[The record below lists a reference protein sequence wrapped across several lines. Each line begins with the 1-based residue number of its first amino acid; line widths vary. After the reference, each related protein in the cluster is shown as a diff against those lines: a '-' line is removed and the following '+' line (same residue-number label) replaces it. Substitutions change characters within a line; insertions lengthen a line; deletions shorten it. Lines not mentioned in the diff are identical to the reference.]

1 MKIRVMGQV
10 PGHRAKRSRH
20 KTLLFVLTNVVSL
33 ACLWWVL
40 HDQKWAEFWDDLKT
54 MHWGWVS
61 LAVTSDILVYVIH
74 GWRWSLL
81 LKPVE
86 EIPVLRSVRAI
97 YVGLFANEILPF
109 RTGELIRCYLQAEWS
124 SIPFSVTLSSA
135 LAERVFDG
143 LWLMVALGVTVKLV
157 PGLPKYVIE
166 GGLFIGGIVV
176 IGAAVLAL
184 AMFHKHRMHA
194 MLSGKG
200 WQRHFLILIEDLYLI
215 GHSRYLYYSAL
226 AGVAY
231 LALQIIP
238 FWAMLHAYGFVDASL
253 GISAM
258 LMVVLRMSSAVPQA
272 PGNVGAFQALLAAM
286 LVFLGYGHDYAKRF
300 SVIMWAVI
308 TIPLLIVGS
317 IALIITGVRIDEL
330 HKHAKAEIPV
340 VEA

>member
-1 MKIRVMGQV
+1 MGQV
-10 PGHRAKRSRH
+10 PGNGTKRSRR

-40 HDQKWAEFWDDLKT
+40 HDQKWAEFWEDLKT

-61 LAVTSDILVYVIH
+61 LAVISDIAVYFIH

-135 LAERVFDG
+135 LTERVFDG
-143 LWLMVALGVTVKLV
+143 MWLMIALAVIVKLV

-166 GGLFIGGIVV
+166 GGLFIGAIVL
-176 IGAAVLAL
+176 IGAALLAL

-200 WQRHFLILIEDLYLI
+200 WQRHFLVLIEDLYLI
-215 GHSRYLYYSAL
+215 GHSRYLYFSAL
-226 AGVAY
+226 ASLPY
-231 LALQIIP
+231 LALQVVP
-238 FWAMLHAYGFVDASL
+238 FWAMMHAYNFVDASF
-253 GISAM
+253 GMSAM
-258 LMVVLRMSSAVPQA
+258 LMVALRLSSAVPQA
-272 PGNVGAFQALLAAM
+272 PGNVGTFQALLAAM
-286 LVFLGYGHDYAKRF
+286 LVSLNYGHDYAKRF

-308 TIPLLIVGS
+308 TIPLLVVGS
-317 IALIITGVRIDEL
+317 IALVITGVRIDEL
-330 HKHAKAEIPV
+330 HKHAKGGVPV
-340 VEA
+340 LKA